1 MEHSGELE
9 KALLGA
15 RLELTRREV
24 SAEAGVALEQAQ
36 QVWSAMGLPEVPDDE
51 RAFTGRDVDALRTF
65 AGLRSSGLVDVETSL
80 VLARAMGQGL
90 SRLAE
95 AQVEAFRALSA
106 GMTLQEATEV
116 ATTSAE
122 QVMPRLE
129 QLVAHVW
136 RRQFTAAVTRSLAY
150 AGQEGLPVLAVGFVD
165 LVDFTR
171 SARSWDSATLQRLLE
186 RFERD
191 TSLRATAAGG
201 RVVKTLGDEVLYVS
215 DDAASAVEVALQT
228 VAAHEADHEL
238 PSVRAGV
245 ALGPVLI
252 RLGDVF
258 GQPVNLASRLTDE
271 ARPGTLLVDDLAAAD
286 LDGHPSYAVKALRRR
301 SVRGY
306 RALTPHLVRRAGTGA
321 VPPLS
326 PSDQG

>member
-1 MEHSGELE
+1 VEHSGELE

-24 SAEAGVALEQAQ
+24 AAEAGVALEQAQ

-129 QLVAHVW
+129 QLVVHVW
-136 RRQFTAAVTRSLAY
+136 RRQFAAAVTRSLAY

-171 SARSWDSATLQRLLE
+171 SVRSWDSATLQWLLE

-191 TSLRATAAGG
+191 TSLRVTAPAAGSS
-201 RVVKTLGDEVLYVS
+201 RP
-215 DDAASAVEVALQT
+215 SATRCCTSATTQPRRSRWRCRPSRRTTPTTSCLQY
-228 VAAHEADHEL
+228 APGW
-238 PSVRAGV
+238 PSVR
-245 ALGPVLI
+245 
-252 RLGDVF
+252 
-258 GQPVNLASRLTDE
+258 S
-271 ARPGTLLVDDLAAAD
+271 
-286 LDGHPSYAVKALRRR
+286 
-301 SVRGY
+301 
-306 RALTPHLVRRAGTGA
+306 
-321 VPPLS
+321 
-326 PSDQG
+326 

>member
-24 SAEAGVALEQAQ
+24 AAEAGVTLEQAQ

-129 QLVAHVW
+129 QLVVHVW
-136 RRQFTAAVTRSLAY
+136 RRQFAAAVTRSLAY

-191 TSLRATAAGG
+191 TSLRVTAAGG

-258 GQPVNLASRLTDE
+258 GQPVNRASRLTDE
-271 ARPGTLLVDDLAAAD
+271 ARPGTLLVDDLAAAE
-286 LDGHPSYAVKALRRR
+286 LDGQPSYAVKALRRR

-306 RALTPHLVRRAGTGA
+306 RALTPHLVRRAGA
-321 VPPLS
+321 E
-326 PSDQG
+326 QCRH

>member
-9 KALLGA
+9 QALLGA
-15 RLELTRREV
+15 RLELTRSEV
-24 SAEAGVALEQAQ
+24 SAEAGVGLAQAQ
-36 QVWSAMGLPEVPDDE
+36 QVWSAMGLPEVPDGE

-65 AGLRSSGLVDVETSL
+65 AGLRDSGLVDVDTSL

-95 AQVEAFRALSA
+95 AQVEAFRAESA
-106 GMTLQEATEV
+106 GLTLEQATEV
-116 ATTSAE
+116 ATSSAE
-122 QVMPRLE
+122 QVVPQLE
-129 QLVAHVW
+129 QLVVHVW
-136 RRQFTAAVTRSLAY
+136 RRQFAAAVTRSLAY
-150 AGQEGLPVLAVGFVD
+150 AGQEGLPVIAVGFVD

-171 SARSWDSATLQRLLE
+171 SSRAWDSSTLQRLLE

-191 TSLRATAAGG
+191 TSLRVTAAGG
-201 RVVKTLGDEVLYVS
+201 RVVKTLGDEVLY
-215 DDAASAVEVALQT
+215 AAANASAAVEVALQT
-228 VAAHEADHEL
+228 AEAHEADEEL
-238 PSVRAGV
+238 PAVRAGV

-271 ARPGTLLVDDLAAAD
+271 ARPGTVLVDDLAAAE
-286 LDGHPSYAVKALRRR
+286 LAEVSSYTVRPLRRR

-306 RALTPHLVRRAGTGA
+306 RALTPHLLRRAVAGR
-321 VPPLS
+321 
-326 PSDQG
+326 

>member
-1 MEHSGELE
+1 VEHSGELE
-9 KALLGA
+9 KALLVA

-24 SAEAGVALEQAQ
+24 AAEAGVALEQAQ

-129 QLVAHVW
+129 QLVVHVW
-136 RRQFTAAVTRSLAY
+136 RRQFAAAVTRSLAY
-150 AGQEGLPVLAVGFVD
+150 AGQEGLPLLAVGFVD

-191 TSLRATAAGG
+191 TSLRVTAAGG
-201 RVVKTLGDEVLYVS
+201 RVGKTLGDEVLYVS
-215 DDAASAVEVALQT
+215 DAASAVEVALQT
-228 VAAHEADHEL
+228 VAAREADHEL
-238 PSVRAGV
+238 SSVRAGV

-258 GQPVNLASRLTDE
+258 GQPVDLASRLTDE

-306 RALTPHLVRRAGTGA
+306 RALTPHLVRRAG
-321 VPPLS
+321 PE
-326 PSDQG
+326 QCRH